1 MTPDLPHLAPQLA
14 VGLIDGPHRRT
25 RTMTDQPIE
34 PTVDSNS
41 SGPAA
46 TSENGP
52 TPETT
57 EPEARSTFEERMG
70 RFGEEARQ
78 AGERFGK
85 QAEAAGE
92 RWSRGPGVVRAADTA
107 SRLWGVVVLA
117 IGLWFFADVTLGYD
131 MPSIAWRDL
140 WPVVLIALGLIV
152 VIRGMT
158 RRRA

>member
-34 PTVDSNS
+34 PTVDSSS
-41 SGPAA
+41 SGTAA
-46 TSENGP
+46 TAETGRP
-52 TPETT
+52 PESV
-57 EPEARSTFEERMG
+57 EPEPRSTFEERMN
-70 RFGEEARQ
+70 
-78 AGERFGK
+78 RFGK

-107 SRLWGVVVLA
+107 SRLWGAVVLA